1 MTEIAKKLEL
11 SLAEK
16 QHERNEL
23 AEKLNSA
30 TFQQAE
36 NITAVIEVNFDF
48 YFLYYVISLSNI
60 KSFNVEFYMMM
71 TWNPLWFCVE

>member
-16 QHERNEL
+16 EHERNEL

-48 YFLYYVISLSNI
+48 NFLYMVFYI
-60 KSFNVEFYMMM
+60 KHKTV
-71 TWNPLWFCVE
+71 

>member
-1 MTEIAKKLEL
+1 MTEIAKKLEV

-16 QHERNEL
+16 EEERNQL

-36 NITAVIEVNFDF
+36 SIKAVIEVNFFVKNIREFSLIDF
-48 YFLYYVISLSNI
+48 YIEIENRVIYIILCRIFMIMN
-60 KSFNVEFYMMM
+60 
-71 TWNPLWFCVE
+71 

>member
-16 QHERNEL
+16 EHSRNEL

-36 NITAVIEVNFDF
+36 NITAVIEVNFGNLIF
-48 YFLYYVISLSNI
+48 FESHMI
-60 KSFNVEFYMMM
+60 FR
-71 TWNPLWFCVE
+71 

>member
-16 QHERNEL
+16 EHSRNEL

-36 NITAVIEVNFDF
+36 NITAVIEVNFENLIF
-48 YFLYYVISLSNI
+48 FESHMILR
-60 KSFNVEFYMMM
+60 
-71 TWNPLWFCVE
+71 

>member
-1 MTEIAKKLEL
+1 MILKSQFSQVFSQAYERQIQHFNYMTEIAKKLEL

-16 QHERNEL
+16 EEERNQL

-36 NITAVIEVNFDF
+36 NIKAVIEVNCFVKDIRGF
-48 YFLYYVISLSNI
+48 S
-60 KSFNVEFYMMM
+60 
-71 TWNPLWFCVE
+71 

>member
-16 QHERNEL
+16 EEERNQL

-36 NITAVIEVNFDF
+36 NIKAVIEVN
-48 YFLYYVISLSNI
+48 YFVKDIRGFS
-60 KSFNVEFYMMM
+60 
-71 TWNPLWFCVE
+71 

>member
-16 QHERNEL
+16 EHSRNEL

-48 YFLYYVISLSNI
+48 NFLGIPYDFALNKIFR
-60 KSFNVEFYMMM
+60 KSKMWE
-71 TWNPLWFCVE
+71 LEK